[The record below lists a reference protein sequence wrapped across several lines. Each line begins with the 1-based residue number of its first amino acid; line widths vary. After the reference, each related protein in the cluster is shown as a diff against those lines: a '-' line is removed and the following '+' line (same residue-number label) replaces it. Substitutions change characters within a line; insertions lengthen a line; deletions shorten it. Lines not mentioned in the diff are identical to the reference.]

1 MRVSRFTTSTFASLL
16 IGVLAAATPALA
28 QEAHHV
34 VVPPDKVQWGPAPPF
49 LPPGAQ
55 IAVLE
60 GNPAEKGSV
69 TLRLK
74 FPANYVIPAHWH
86 TMAERVTVLSGT
98 FNIGAA
104 DTVDRSASQALGV
117 GGFVSLPSKMHHY
130 AWVKTPTV
138 VQVMLEG
145 PFDIFY
151 VHANEDPQKTAA
163 PATK

>member
-104 DTVDRSASQALGV
+104 DTVDRSASQALG
-117 GGFVSLPSKMHHY
+117 
-130 AWVKTPTV
+130 
-138 VQVMLEG
+138 
-145 PFDIFY
+145 
-151 VHANEDPQKTAA
+151 
-163 PATK
+163 